1 MTGGAAIPSREKMR
15 DRDHDRERP
24 IIERGPGGSDGRVG
38 VLFWPSAFRALCRH
52 PTKDTCIVRTSP
64 RDYWLLLSRYL
75 VPQRGRVGLLALLL
89 LTNTGLQ
96 LASPLVLRRFIDR
109 ALDGDAL
116 RILLL
121 IAGLYIGFAIL
132 IQLVRLAETWTA
144 EYVGWTATNNLRA
157 DLALHVLNLDMGFHN
172 RHTPGNLIERVD
184 GDVFTLGNFFSR
196 FIINILGNVLLTIGV
211 IVLLVRIDW
220 RIGLVVALFAAL
232 TMIALM
238 LLGKYNSIRFAA
250 SRQAM
255 AELMGFLEER
265 ISGTEDIR
273 SSGATGYVIRRNDE
287 FARAYHRKFRVAS
300 IFAGATFSISQLL
313 SVLGMAA
320 ALAVAASLFKDG
332 AITLGTV
339 FVVFQFTQI
348 LTTPIEEI
356 ARQLRDF
363 QMASASIGRIR
374 QLQAV
379 QPAIADGLGVPL
391 PPGPLAVDFEHVTFG
406 YAPEEPTL
414 RDITF
419 HLAPARVLGLVGR
432 TGSGKST
439 LTRLLER
446 FYDPDQGAVRIGGV
460 DLRDVAIADL
470 RDRVAFVTQEIQ
482 LFRASV
488 RDNLTLFDRS
498 IPDARIVD
506 ALDRLGLGGWLRSL
520 DAGLDTVLASGG
532 GGVSAGEAQL
542 LAFTRVF
549 LRDPEVEILDEA
561 SSRLDP
567 ATEARLERA
576 IDTLLE
582 GRTAIV
588 IAHRLATIE
597 RADEV
602 LVMAHGEIVEHG
614 DREALAADP
623 DSQFAAMLRAG
634 QTLVPSGEERP

>member
-1 MTGGAAIPSREKMR
+1 MLI
-15 DRDHDRERP
+15 
-24 IIERGPGGSDGRVG
+24 
-38 VLFWPSAFRALCRH
+38 WPSAFRTLRLHNAKDN
-52 PTKDTCIVRTSP
+52 PTVRTSP
-64 RDYWLLLSRYL
+64 RDYWRLLAHYL
-75 VPQRGRVGLLALLL
+75 LPQRGRIGLLALLL
-89 LTNTGLQ
+89 FANTGLQ
-96 LASPLVLRRFIDR
+96 LASPLVLRRFIDG

-132 IQLVRLAETWTA
+132 VQFVRLAETWTA

-157 DLALHVLNLDMGFHN
+157 DLALHVLELDIGFHN
-172 RHTPGNLIERVD
+172 QHTPGNLIERVD

-220 RIGLVVALFAAL
+220 RVGLVVALFAAI
-232 TMIALM
+232 TFVALM
-238 LLGKYNSIRFAA
+238 VLGKHNTARFAA
-250 SRQAM
+250 ARQAM
-255 AELMGFLEER
+255 ANLMGFLEER

-273 SSGATGYVIRRNDE
+273 SSGATDYVMRRNDE
-287 FARAYHRKFRVAS
+287 FARAYHRKQRVAS
-300 IFAGATFSISQLL
+300 IFGGATFSISQLL
-313 SVLGMAA
+313 SVLGTAA
-320 ALAVAASLFKDG
+320 ALAVAASLYQDG

-348 LTTPIEEI
+348 LVSPIEEI
-356 ARQLRDF
+356 SRQLRDF
-363 QMASASIGRIR
+363 QLASASIGRIR

-379 QPAIADGLGVPL
+379 QPAITDGPGRPL
-391 PPGPLAVDFEHVTFG
+391 PPGPLAVDFDHVTFG

-414 RDITF
+414 SDVTF
-419 HLAPARVLGLVGR
+419 HLAPKRVLGLVGR

-439 LTRLLER
+439 LTRLLVR
-446 FYDPDQGAVRIGGV
+446 FYDPDQGAVRLGGV
-460 DLRDVAIADL
+460 DLRDVRIADL

-482 LFRASV
+482 LFRATV

-506 ALDRLGLGGWLRSL
+506 ALERLGLAGWLRSL

-542 LAFTRVF
+542 LAFARVF
-549 LRDPEVEILDEA
+549 LRDPDVVILDEA

-576 IDTLLE
+576 VDTLLE

-614 DREALAADP
+614 ERVALASDP
-623 DSQFAAMLRAG
+623 DSQFAGMLRTG
-634 QTLVPSGEERP
+634 RDLVTSGEERP

>member
-1 MTGGAAIPSREKMR
+1 MQ
-15 DRDHDRERP
+15 
-24 IIERGPGGSDGRVG
+24 
-38 VLFWPSAFRALCRH
+38 
-52 PTKDTCIVRTSP
+52 TSP
-64 RDYWLLLSRYL
+64 RDYWQLLARYL
-75 VPQRGRVGLLALLL
+75 LPQRGRVSLLALLL
-89 LTNTGLQ
+89 LTGTGLQ

-109 ALDGDAL
+109 ALEGDAL

-132 IQLVRLAETWTA
+132 IQGIRLAETWVA

-157 DLALHVLNLDMGFHN
+157 DLALHVLELDMGFHN

-196 FIINILGNVLLTIGV
+196 FIINILGNVLLTVGV
-211 IVLLVRIDW
+211 IVLLIRIDW
-220 RIGLVVALFAAL
+220 RIGLVVALFAAI
-232 TMIALM
+232 TIVALAV
-238 LLGKYNSIRFAA
+238 LGRYNSVRYAA
-250 SRQAM
+250 ARQAM
-255 AELMGFLEER
+255 AELIGFLEER

-273 SSGATGYVIRRNDE
+273 SSGATGYVMRRNDE
-287 FARAYHRKFRVAS
+287 FARAYHRRQRIAS
-300 IFAGATFSISQLL
+300 IFGGATFSISQFL
-313 SVLGMAA
+313 SVLGMVA
-320 ALAVAASLFKDG
+320 ALAVAATLYKDG

-348 LTTPIEEI
+348 LSTPIEEI
-356 ARQLRDF
+356 SRQLRDF

-374 QLQAV
+374 QLQTV
-379 QPAIADGLGVPL
+379 RPTIVDGPGTPL
-391 PPGPLAVDFEHVTFG
+391 PPGPLAVAFDHVTFG
-406 YAPEEPTL
+406 YMPEEPILNDVTV
-414 RDITF
+414 
-419 HLAPARVLGLVGR
+419 HLAPQRVLGLVGR

-439 LTRLLER
+439 LTRMLVR
-446 FYDPDQGAVRIGGV
+446 FYDPDQGAVRLGGI
-460 DLRDVAIADL
+460 DLRDVRIAEL

-498 IPDARIVD
+498 IPDHRIID
-506 ALDRLGLGGWLRSL
+506 ALERLGLDGWLRSL
-520 DAGLDTVLASGG
+520 EDGLDTILASGG

-549 LRDPEVEILDEA
+549 LRDPDVVILDEA

-567 ATEARLERA
+567 STEAKLERA

-602 LVMAHGEIVEHG
+602 LVMAHGEVVEHG
-614 DREALAADP
+614 ERETLANDP
-623 DSQFAAMLRAG
+623 SSRFAGMLRTG
-634 QTLVPSGEERP
+634 HDLVTSGERHA

>member
-1 MTGGAAIPSREKMR
+1 MHSLPTRLVRSAHRMR
-15 DRDHDRERP
+15 HV
-24 IIERGPGGSDGRVG
+24 IRGSNGPHSVI
-38 VLFWPSAFRALCRH
+38 FCPSALNAPRRSNA
-52 PTKDTCIVRTSP
+52 KDDSTVRTSP
-64 RDYWLLLSRYL
+64 SDYWRLLAHYL
-75 VPQRGRVGLLALLL
+75 LPQRGRVSLLAILL

-132 IQLVRLAETWTA
+132 IQCVRLAETWVA
-144 EYVGWTATNNLRA
+144 EFVGWTATNNLRA
-157 DLALHVLNLDMGFHN
+157 DLALHVLDLDMGFHN

-196 FIINILGNVLLTIGV
+196 FIINILGNVLLTLGV

-220 RIGLVVALFAAL
+220 RIGLVVALFATITL
-232 TMIALM
+232 IALVV
-238 LLGKYNSIRFAA
+238 LGKYNTVRFAA
-250 SRQAM
+250 ARQAM
-255 AELMGFLEER
+255 AEVMGFLEER

-273 SSGATGYVIRRNDE
+273 SSGATNYVMRRNDE
-287 FARAYHRKFRVAS
+287 FARAYHRRQRIAS
-300 IFAGATFSISQLL
+300 IFGGATFSISQLL
-313 SVLGMAA
+313 AVLGMAS
-320 ALAVAASLFKDG
+320 ALAVAASLYQDG

-339 FVVFQFTQI
+339 FVVFQFTLI
-348 LTTPIEEI
+348 LVTPIEEI
-356 ARQLRDF
+356 SRQLRDF
-363 QMASASIGRIR
+363 QMASASIGRVR
-374 QLQAV
+374 QLQSEE
-379 QPAIADGLGVPL
+379 PAIVEGSGTPL
-391 PPGPLAVDFEHVTFG
+391 PPGPLDVDFDHVTFG
-406 YAPEEPTL
+406 YVPEEPTL
-414 RDITF
+414 NDVTF
-419 HLAPARVLGLVGR
+419 QLAPKRVLGLVGR

-439 LTRLLER
+439 LTRLLVR
-446 FYDPDQGAVRIGGV
+446 FYDPDQGAIRLGGV
-460 DLRDVAIADL
+460 DLRDVRLADL
-470 RDRVAFVTQEIQ
+470 RNRVAFVTQEIQ
-482 LFRASV
+482 LFRATV

-498 IPDARIVD
+498 IPDARIVE
-506 ALDRLGLGGWLRSL
+506 ALERLGLGGWLRAL
-520 DAGLDTVLASGG
+520 DEGLDTILASGG

-549 LRDPEVEILDEA
+549 LRDPDVVILDEA

-567 ATEARLERA
+567 ATEAKLERA

-614 DREALAADP
+614 EREALANDP
-623 DSQFAAMLRAG
+623 SSRFAGMLRTG
-634 QTLVPSGEERP
+634 QDLVTSQEEQA

>member
-1 MTGGAAIPSREKMR
+1 MV
-15 DRDHDRERP
+15 P
-24 IIERGPGGSDGRVG
+24 IVGLACYRGRRLS
-38 VLFWPSAFRALCRH
+38 CRRYS
-52 PTKDTCIVRTSP
+52 TKDDPTVRTSP
-64 RDYWLLLSRYL
+64 RDYWRLLAEYL
-75 VPQRGRVGLLALLL
+75 LPQRGRVSLLVLLL
-89 LTNTGLQ
+89 FTTTGLQ
-96 LASPLVLRRFIDR
+96 LGSPLVLRRFIDR

-132 IQLVRLAETWTA
+132 IQIVRLAGTWVA
-144 EYVGWTATNNLRA
+144 EFVGWTATNNLRA
-157 DLALHVLNLDMGFHN
+157 DLALHVLDLDMGFHN
-172 RHTPGNLIERVD
+172 QHTPGNLIERVD

-211 IVLLVRIDW
+211 LVLLVRIDW
-220 RIGLVVALFAAL
+220 RIGLVVALFAAV
-232 TMIALM
+232 TFVALAV
-238 LLGKYNSIRFAA
+238 LGKYNTARFAA
-250 SRQAM
+250 ARQAM
-255 AELMGFLEER
+255 ADLMGFLEER

-273 SSGATGYVIRRNDE
+273 SSGATDYVMRRNDE
-287 FARAYHRKFRVAS
+287 FARAYHRKQRVAS
-300 IFAGATFSISQLL
+300 IFGGATFSISQLL
-313 SVLGMAA
+313 SVLGMAS
-320 ALAVAASLFKDG
+320 ALAVAASLYKDG

-348 LTTPIEEI
+348 LVTPIEEI
-356 ARQLRDF
+356 SRQLRDF

-379 QPAIADGLGVPL
+379 EPAIVDGSGTPL
-391 PPGPLAVDFEHVTFG
+391 PPSPLGVAFEHVTFG
-406 YAPEEPTL
+406 YVPEEPTL
-414 RDITF
+414 NDVTF
-419 HLAPARVLGLVGR
+419 HLAPKRVLGLVGR

-439 LTRLLER
+439 LTRMLVR
-446 FYDPDQGAVRIGGV
+446 FYDPDQGAIRLGGV
-460 DLRDVAIADL
+460 DLRDVRIADL

-498 IPDARIVD
+498 IPDTRIIE
-506 ALDRLGLGGWLRSL
+506 ALDRLGLGGWLRAL
-520 DAGLDTVLASGG
+520 DDGLDTMLAGG

-549 LRDPEVEILDEA
+549 LRDPDVVILDEA

-567 ATEARLERA
+567 ATEAWLERA

-614 DREALAADP
+614 EREALANDP
-623 DSQFAAMLRAG
+623 SSQFAGMLRTG
-634 QTLVPSGEERP
+634 HHLVTSGEGRS